1 MKLKGT
7 IHKVS
12 ALSEREH
19 ARMFALMTSHYE
31 NVNQEKFLRDLAEK
45 DGVLLLSDETGEIQG
60 FTTFLLLEF
69 AVCRQPAYALYSG
82 DTIINKTCWGQMELF
97 RVFGG
102 LFKTFLVDRKEP
114 LYWFLLTK
122 GIRTYLLLP
131 LFFKEFYPNFSTETP
146 VHHQHL
152 ITQLATLRFG
162 EFYLKEQG
170 IVRVL
175 PRADRLQE
183 SLACIPEHRSQN
195 PHVRFFTEKNPGY
208 TEGDELVCLAQIS
221 ASNFTRVA
229 TQFVRL

>member
-1 MKLKGT
+1 MKLKGM

-12 ALSEREH
+12 ALSERDQV
-19 ARMFALMTSHYE
+19 RMFALMTAHYE
-31 NVNQEKFLRDLAEK
+31 NVKQEKFLYDLAEK
-45 DGVLLLSDETGEIQG
+45 DGALLLYDETGAIQG

-69 AVCRQPAYALYSG
+69 AVHCQPAYALYSG
-82 DTIINKTCWGQMELF
+82 DTIINKTCWGQRELF
-97 RVFGG
+97 REFGG
-102 LFKTFLVDRKEP
+102 LFKTLLAERKEP

-131 LFFKEFYPNFSTETP
+131 LFFKEFYPNFSAETP
-146 VHHQHL
+146 VHHQNL
-152 ITQLATLRFG
+152 ITRLATLKFG
-162 EFYLKEQG
+162 KFYLKEQG

-175 PRADRLQE
+175 PGADRLQE
-183 SLACIPEHRSQN
+183 ALACIPEHRCQN
-195 PHVRFFTEKNPGY
+195 LHVRFFTEKNPGY